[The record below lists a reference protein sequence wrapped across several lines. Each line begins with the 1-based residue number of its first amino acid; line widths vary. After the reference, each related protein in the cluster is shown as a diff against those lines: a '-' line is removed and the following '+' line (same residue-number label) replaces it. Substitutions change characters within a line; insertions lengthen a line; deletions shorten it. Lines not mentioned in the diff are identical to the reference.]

1 MFTNPEGILVKLTSI
16 TEPPVFPHASTM
28 DCPEMTQSELRSM
41 AKAKLR
47 KFACGDS
54 VDCSASVN
62 VGVGTVHAPSLL
74 QLMSISLAQG
84 KGQRRGQGRRHSRVS
99 GASADSLTPVKEKWR
114 KSRCGRTGDALSTLL
129 GHSSPR
135 GKDLASPM
143 LVRALEG
150 SKASTSGR
158 SKT

>member
-1 MFTNPEGILVKLTSI
+1 MPNSYTVVVLA
-16 TEPPVFPHASTM
+16 EPPVFPHASSM
-28 DCPEMTQSELRSM
+28 ERPEMTQSELRSM

-54 VDCSASVN
+54 VDCSASAN
-62 VGVGTVHAPSLL
+62 VGVETFHAPSLL

-84 KGQRRGQGRRHSRVS
+84 KMHRRGQGRRHSRVS

-114 KSRCGRTGDALSTLL
+114 KSRSGQSGDAPSTLL
-129 GHSSPR
+129 GHSFR
-135 GKDLASPM
+135 TGKDLASSM
-143 LVRALEG
+143 LVRALDSG
-150 SKASTSGR
+150 KASTSGR

>member
-84 KGQRRGQGRRHSRVS
+84 KGHRHGQGRRHSRVS

-114 KSRCGRTGDALSTLL
+114 KSRSGRSGDAPSTLL
-129 GHSSPR
+129 WQSSPR
-135 GKDLASPM
+135 GKDLAPPM
-143 LVRALEG
+143 LLQALNG

-158 SKT
+158 LKT

>member
-1 MFTNPEGILVKLTSI
+1 MFTNPESILVKLTSI

-47 KFACGDS
+47 KLACGNS
-54 VDCSASVN
+54 VDCYASVN
-62 VGVGTVHAPSLL
+62 VAVGIVHAPSLL
-74 QLMSISLAQG
+74 QLMSISLAHG
-84 KGQRRGQGRRHSRVS
+84 KGQKRGQGRRHSRVS

-143 LVRALEG
+143 LVRALDG